1 MGNAEYMGAMEP
13 HDIHNGMPFSLADY
27 CVDPE
32 ILELLHETPNDDSDD
47 EFTQQH
53 VDNTAE
59 QLNATQGSQEHDLML
74 KRVEFL
80 NTFAYVRKEVER
92 MKQQY
97 TLPFFYPSV
106 THDADVVMCNTWIKE
121 VQMMRQQL
129 GLPPLSALSLIYVLH
144 MIFIGIA

>member
-1 MGNAEYMGAMEP
+1 MGAMEP

-80 NTFAYVRKEVER
+80 NTFAYVRKEVG
-92 MKQQY
+92 
-97 TLPFFYPSV
+97 T
-106 THDADVVMCNTWIKE
+106 I
-121 VQMMRQQL
+121 RQQL